1 MLGLEQSIASTQIAA
16 TLRAQPS
23 YDRSHMT
30 IFVSIAFGLSL
41 AVILLGFWADRSA
54 ISARINGANGLPI
67 LVALIASFLASLV
80 VAVIAW
86 LFDGFEMLVWVL
98 LFSIP
103 YHAGLGG
110 LLIWRLQSLA
120 TRAKA
125 ADDANSQ
132 RIADMFRKP
141 SKPQS

>member
-1 MLGLEQSIASTQIAA
+1 MAA
-16 TLRAQPS
+16 LQGKTVGAPPRRGQPPEPPPAPLRVTS
-23 YDRSHMT
+23 SD
-30 IFVSIAFGLSL
+30 
-41 AVILLGFWADRSA
+41 
-54 ISARINGANGLPI
+54 GLPI
-67 LVALIASFLASLV
+67 LVALIVSFLASLA
-80 VAVIAW
+80 VAVIVW
-86 LFDGFEMLVWVL
+86 LFDGFEILVWVL
-98 LFSIP
+98 LFTVP

-132 RIADMFRKP
+132 RIADMFKKP